1 MPTLNTSE
9 PRTADLPLSSLQME
23 VRNVQRA
30 AAPADAT
37 AAATDAPAATF
48 ELVFTTGAPVRRYD
62 WANDRYYMEMLEVS
76 SQAIDLSRL
85 ERGAPLLDSHWAY
98 TLNDQI
104 GVVDQPSIEAG
115 QGVCQAQMSRR
126 DSVRGVVQDL
136 EDRVIRNVSVG
147 YCRLAIEMVAPSEA
161 SGMWIY
167 NIKRWMPME
176 VSLVPIPA
184 DMDSQVRSADGK
196 LPDGRVL
203 RTFPCQMQLA
213 APVQPA
219 TLTPSSTEQRAA
231 APAAAPQTPAA
242 GDPAETITTLG
253 ATMPGSNQQ
262 AGSGNPAATTDDATR
277 AATQAAAQTADAAR
291 AAGIQAERTRQT
303 EIRSAAE
310 AARGTLGE
318 ADASALA
325 TRLIDAGITV
335 EEARREVLTQLAQR
349 SAATGVRGAAD
360 IRTVQD
366 EVETRRA
373 GMADAIAHRMDPRG
387 QVSENGGQYRYM
399 SLQRMAEELLEKRGV
414 NTRHMAPLEIA
425 SRAMTTGDL
434 PAITSNVANKRL
446 RSAYE
451 ATNVTYNRW
460 ARRAPNAPNFKSVD
474 VVQMSA
480 APDLLQVNEH
490 GEFKYG
496 KISDGKESYSVIT
509 RGRIINFT
517 RQMVINDDL
526 RSLDRMIAGFGSS
539 GRRLENRLVY
549 AELTA
554 NAALGNDSVALFHS
568 THANLAGSGAA
579 ISVASLGAGR
589 TAMRL
594 QKGLQS
600 EELNLAPAYLIVP
613 ATQEGLAYQYTSA
626 NYVPAKSS
634 DVNEFRAGGR
644 TSVEPI
650 VEAVLDANST
660 TAWYLAADSGAIDTV
675 EYMYLDGSEGVYIE
689 TEYGFDSDGV
699 KLKARHD
706 FAAKVIEYRGLYKN
720 PGA

>member
-1 MPTLNTSE
+1 MPQATQ
-9 PRTADLPLSSLQME
+9 TADLPLASLQME
-23 VRNVQRA
+23 VRRVQRA
-30 AAPADAT
+30 AA
-37 AAATDAPAATF
+37 AAANDTTVTTNSADAPAATF

-62 WANDRYYMEMLEVS
+62 WTNDRYYLEVLEVTP
-76 SQAIDLSRL
+76 QAIDLSRL
-85 ERGAPLLDSHWAY
+85 ERGAPLLDNHWAY
-98 TLNDQI
+98 SLSDQI
-104 GVVDQPSIEAG
+104 GVVDQPVIAAG
-115 QGVCQAQMSRR
+115 QGSCQAQMSRR

-147 YCRLAIEMVAPSEA
+147 YVRQVVEMVAPNDA
-161 SGMWIY
+161 APIWIY

-203 RTFPCQMQLA
+203 RTFPCKMQLA
-213 APVQPA
+213 APEQTT
-219 TLTPSSTEQRAA
+219 TLNHEQRTAVQTSA
-231 APAAAPQTPAA
+231 RAVSPTPAA
-242 GDPAETITTLG
+242 GDQAETLTTLG
-253 ATMPGSNQQ
+253 ATMPADTSTL
-262 AGSGNPAATTDDATR
+262 GSGNPAATTQVDDAMR
-277 AATQAAAQTADAAR
+277 LATAQADAQR
-291 AAGIQAERTRQT
+291 AAGALAERTRQAD
-303 EIRSAAE
+303 IRSAAD
-310 AARGTLGE
+310 AARGTLG
-318 ADASALA
+318 ADDATALA
-325 TRLIDAGITV
+325 IRLIDAGITV
-335 EEARREVLTQLAQR
+335 EEARREVLTALSQR
-349 SAATGVRGAAD
+349 SAAVGVRSAAD

-373 GMADAIAHRMDPRG
+373 GMAEAITHRMDPK
-387 QVSENGGQYRYM
+387 SNITDNGGQYRYM
-399 SLQRMAEELLEKRGV
+399 SLQRMSEELLEKRGIS
-414 NTRHMAPLEIA
+414 TRHMAPMDIA

-474 VVQMSA
+474 VIQMSA
-480 APDLLQVNEH
+480 APDLLQVSEH

-496 KISDGKESYSVIT
+496 KVSDGKESYSVIT

-526 RSLDRMIAGFGSS
+526 RALDRMIAGFGSS

-549 AELTA
+549 AELTN

-579 ISVASLGAGR
+579 ISVATLTAGR
-589 TAMRL
+589 AAMRL

-600 EELNLAPAYLIVP
+600 EELNLVPSYLIAP
-613 ATQEGLAYQYTSA
+613 ATQEQVAYQFTSA
-626 NYVPAKSS
+626 NYVPVTAATI
-634 DVNEFRAGGR
+634 NEFRAGGR
-644 TSVEPI
+644 TALEPVI
-650 VEAVLDANST
+650 EAVLDAVST
-660 TAWYLAADSGAIDTV
+660 TAWYLAADNGIIDTV

-706 FAAKVIEYRGLYKN
+706 FAAKAIEYRGLYKN

>member
-1 MPTLNTSE
+1 MPSLNPIE
-9 PRTADLPLSSLQME
+9 PRTIDLPLSSLQMQ

-30 AAPADAT
+30 APAPDAM
-37 AAATDAPAATF
+37 ASSDAPAATF

-62 WANDRYYMEMLEVS
+62 WNNDRYYLEVLEVTPE
-76 SQAIDLSRL
+76 AIDQSRL
-85 ERGAPLLDSHWAY
+85 ERGAPLLDTHWAY

-147 YCRLAIEMVAPSEA
+147 YSRQAIEMVAPLETG
-161 SGMWIY
+161 GMWVY

-184 DMDSQVRSADGK
+184 DMDAQVRSADGK

-203 RTFPCQMQLA
+203 RTFPCQMQLG
-213 APVQPA
+213 APQQPA
-219 TLTPSSTEQRAA
+219 TLTPSSTEQRAVA
-231 APAAAPQTPAA
+231 SAAAPKTPAA
-242 GDPAETITTLG
+242 GDPAETITTVG
-253 ATMPGSNQQ
+253 ATMPGSTQQ
-262 AGSGNPAATTDDATR
+262 PGSGKPAAVTDDATR
-277 AATQAAAQTADAAR
+277 AAATQAADAAR
-291 AAGIQAERTRQT
+291 AAGVQAERTRQAD
-303 EIRSAAE
+303 IRSAAD
-310 AARGTLGE
+310 AARSTLGE

-325 TRLIDAGITV
+325 TRLIDAGITAD
-335 EEARREVLTQLAQR
+335 EARREVLTQLAQR
-349 SAATGVRGAAD
+349 SAAAGVRGASN

-373 GMADAIAHRMDPRG
+373 GMADAIAHRMDPRATIT
-387 QVSENGGQYRYM
+387 ENGGQYRYM

-414 NTRHMAPLEIA
+414 NTRHMAPLDIA
-425 SRAMTTGDL
+425 ARAMTTGDL
-434 PAITSNVANKRL
+434 PAITSNVANTRL

-451 ATNVTYNRW
+451 ATNVTYARW

-526 RSLDRMIAGFGSS
+526 RALDRMITGFGAS

-554 NAALGNDSVALFHS
+554 NAALGNDSVALFHA
-568 THANLAGSGAA
+568 THANLAGSGTA
-579 ISVASLGAGR
+579 IGLTSLGAGR

-600 EELNLAPAYLIVP
+600 EELNLTPAYLIVP
-613 ATQEGLAYQYTSA
+613 ATQEALAYQYTSA
-626 NYVPAKSS
+626 NYVPTTSS
-634 DVNEFRAGGR
+634 AVNEFRAGGR
-644 TSVEPI
+644 TAVEPI
-650 VEAVLDANST
+650 VEAVLDAAST
-660 TAWYLAADSGAIDTV
+660 TAWYLAANNNAIDTV